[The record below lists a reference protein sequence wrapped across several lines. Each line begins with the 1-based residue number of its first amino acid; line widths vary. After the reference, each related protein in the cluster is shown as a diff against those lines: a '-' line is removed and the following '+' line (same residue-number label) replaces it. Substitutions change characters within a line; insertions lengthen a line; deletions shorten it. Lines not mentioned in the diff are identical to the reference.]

1 MAHANAYGQD
11 SAGNWV
17 ALDVNAVGEIVGL
30 MAGGGLPMGQPS
42 ILTPWSYSA
51 ASGGITNT
59 SDVTLIAAAGA
70 GRSNYLTSLQV
81 CNTSATA
88 TEVVV
93 KSGSTVLWRCKV
105 GASMTRSVHIEF
117 TRPLISANNT
127 ALTAACITTGT
138 ATYLDAQGYT
148 DETIEQITA
157 DITAA
162 VELFDAAGDAIYDE
176 LGYVITLPGSI
187 QDSPLYNPVSTFT
200 PASLFASGESGA
212 YYDMS
217 DLSSMFEERTAGGT
231 TPSSVGGVVGT
242 IRDQSGLGN
251 HWVATADA
259 ARPILRQSGSIYY
272 LDTDS
277 ADDRMTV
284 TFGAALALP
293 VTRMSCIRQ
302 PTWTSGDR
310 ILHGGVG
317 SSYLGQNNLT
327 PQISTFNATWGA
339 ANSELTV
346 GSFGVVTERYGTS
359 GTSGAGITVNNGSET
374 THTGTYAAHTTLS
387 MSDGAS
393 FGDIDYAAVFV
404 INRALTPTE
413 TANMRTWLGTRGG
426 LTL

>member
-187 QDSPLYNPVSTFT
+187 QDSPL
-200 PASLFASGESGA
+200 
-212 YYDMS
+212 
-217 DLSSMFEERTAGGT
+217 
-231 TPSSVGGVVGT
+231 
-242 IRDQSGLGN
+242 
-251 HWVATADA
+251 
-259 ARPILRQSGSIYY
+259 
-272 LDTDS
+272 
-277 ADDRMTV
+277 
-284 TFGAALALP
+284 
-293 VTRMSCIRQ
+293 
-302 PTWTSGDR
+302 
-310 ILHGGVG
+310 
-317 SSYLGQNNLT
+317 
-327 PQISTFNATWGA
+327 
-339 ANSELTV
+339 
-346 GSFGVVTERYGTS
+346 
-359 GTSGAGITVNNGSET
+359 
-374 THTGTYAAHTTLS
+374 
-387 MSDGAS
+387 
-393 FGDIDYAAVFV
+393 
-404 INRALTPTE
+404 
-413 TANMRTWLGTRGG
+413 
-426 LTL
+426 

>member
-138 ATYLDAQGYT
+138 TTYVDAQGYT
-148 DETIEQITA
+148 DETIEQIQS
-157 DITAA
+157 DLTAA
-162 VELFDAAGDAIYDE
+162 VELFDAAGAAIYDQ
-176 LGYVITLPGSI
+176 LGYVITLPGGI
-187 QDSPLYNPVSTFT
+187 QDSPLYQAPASFT
-200 PASLFASGESGA
+200 PLDLLPLAWYDVNPA
-212 YYDMS
+212 YCYV
-217 DLSSMFEERTAGGT
+217 ERGGGT
-231 TPSSVGGVVGT
+231 TLSSIDGVVGT
-242 IRDQSGLGN
+242 LRDRSGNAYHLN
-251 HWVATADA
+251 AATDA
-259 ARPILRQSGSIYY
+259 ARPILRNSGALYW
-272 LDTDS
+272 LEFDGTDDAMRAAFTISTAWSRYS
-277 ADDRMTV
+277 ALKVNTYV
-284 TFGAALALP
+284 A
-293 VTRMSCIRQ
+293 S
-302 PTWTSGDR
+302 DR
-310 ILHGGVG
+310 IFSGGANDKGDVEMG
-317 SSYLGQNNLT
+317 TTTGTIRHVLQPDYATPATGTAYTLSEAVNGTAGTFSANAGTPTSMGTVSSTDPG
-327 PQISTFNATWGA
+327 
-339 ANSELTV
+339 
-346 GSFGVVTERYGTS
+346 
-359 GTSGAGITVNNGSET
+359 GITVGAYWNGAVHAVYGAISFY
-374 THTGTYAAHTTLS
+374 GCA
-387 MSDGAS
+387 MRVAS
-393 FGDIDYAAVFV
+393 FSAGE
-404 INRALTPTE
+404 LTSLEAYYKTK
-413 TANMRTWLGTRGG
+413 AG
-426 LTL
+426 L